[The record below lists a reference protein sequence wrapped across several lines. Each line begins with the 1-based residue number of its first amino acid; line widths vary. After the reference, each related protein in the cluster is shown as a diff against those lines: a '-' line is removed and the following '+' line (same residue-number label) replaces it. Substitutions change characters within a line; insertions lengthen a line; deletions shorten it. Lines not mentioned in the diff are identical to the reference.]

1 MKATVI
7 SMASAK
13 GGSGKTI
20 ITATFASFLSSL
32 GKRVLMVDTDAATNG
47 LSLFYIKAVSE
58 EAIRIKESAVGLFE
72 GIDNDYPVHFIEIA
86 PNLCLLP
93 STYEFKNTEAA
104 DLSGFQSVLQ
114 SLVLRYRD
122 EFDFIFLDAQAGS
135 DAFAQI
141 A

>member
-47 LSLFYIKAVSE
+47 LSLFYIKDVSE
-58 EAIRIKESAVGLFE
+58 EARLVKEHAVGLFE
-72 GIDNDYPVHFIEIA
+72 GDDRDRPFHFIEVG

-93 STYEFKNTEAA
+93 GTYEFQNTEA
-104 DLSGFQSVLQ
+104 V
-114 SLVLRYRD
+114 
-122 EFDFIFLDAQAGS
+122 
-135 DAFAQI
+135 
-141 A
+141 